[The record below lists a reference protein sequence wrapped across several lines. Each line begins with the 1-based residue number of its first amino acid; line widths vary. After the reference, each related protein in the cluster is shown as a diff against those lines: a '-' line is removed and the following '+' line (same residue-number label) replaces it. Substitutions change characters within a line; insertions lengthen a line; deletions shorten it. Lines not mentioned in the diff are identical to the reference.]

1 MTFSFP
7 SCPRMRVTFRPS
19 HHAQS
24 SSGILFPLTSCP
36 TPIGHPFP
44 PHVIPDPDR
53 ASFPPSRHA
62 RPRSGILSPPHVMPD
77 PDRASFP
84 PSRHA
89 RPRSG
94 IQGKESI
101 FMRCVKGRKSGIHF
115 PGCKAYAK
123 DDGWEGGAR
132 MMAGEGR
139 QGGRPEGCCGWW
151 FFLRAGP
158 PHVIPAHAGSRGNNS
173 LSLQFHQVPK
183 NNNLW
188 FK

>member
-44 PHVIPDPDR
+44 PHVI
-53 ASFPPSRHA
+53 
-62 RPRSGILSPPHVMPD
+62 PD